1 MTHDDIPNRTVH
13 TINLAS
19 KSANLF
25 TDGAVSETWKGRRL
39 PKTRPAPGI
48 KQENAWSYDIMS
60 WNAWLCRLYIIW
72 DLQNQYTPEVSH
84 IPWNI
89 YHKRKFHLPSIHS
102 QGFLFLLSFTG
113 VSGFQGKK
121 TPLECR
127 ENAGCPYDT
136 KQCITSEPYVEK
148 LQQGSCT
155 EKNVTLKKRQ
165 EEMMWWKLWYNH
177 LDMFGKLILWNRLG
191 SCRTWDLFDSFF
203 GVQQLHKLLLAT
215 VWQATVSWAMCLN
228 SINCSKFCL
237 HLCIPQRE
245 GILCHVDLSGIWKI
259 CEENSKG
266 SMMQCKMIDV

>member
-1 MTHDDIPNRTVH
+1 MTFQIEQFILSILLANRQIFSQT
-13 TINLAS
+13 
-19 KSANLF
+19 
-25 TDGAVSETWKGRRL
+25 GRYQRL
-39 PKTRPAPGI
+39 ERAGGKTRPAPGI

-60 WNAWLCRLYIIW
+60 WYAWLCRLYLIW

-102 QGFLFLLSFTG
+102 QGAVPVKLHRCFRFSR
-113 VSGFQGKK
+113 KK

-136 KQCITSEPYVEK
+136 KQCITSEPYIEK

-191 SCRTWDLFDSFF
+191 SFRTWDLFDSFF

-228 SINCSKFCL
+228 QRKFSWETSD
-237 HLCIPQRE
+237 IRTTSQ
-245 GILCHVDLSGIWKI
+245 
-259 CEENSKG
+259 
-266 SMMQCKMIDV
+266 